1 MKYFTKKEIG
11 LWIGSV
17 ILIVGSFILFDREN
31 YMTLAAS
38 VIGVT
43 SIIMSAKG
51 NPIGQCLMII
61 FSLLY
66 GMISYSFN
74 YYGEMITYLGMT
86 MPMAIFS
93 LIAWLKNPYNGNL
106 AEVKVNRI
114 DRRESVLMWIGTGA
128 VTIFFYYILNYFQ
141 TANIVPSTISVTT
154 SFLAVYLT
162 FRRSPLFSLAYAAN
176 DVVLIVLWILASMED
191 SKYVS
196 VVVCFVAFLVNDLYG
211 FYSWKRMEKRQCM

>member
-86 MPMAIFS
+86 MPMAIFL
-93 LIAWLKNPYNGNL
+93 LIAAEIFSYIKIICAIFTFVNSFFAKFVLKRQ
-106 AEVKVNRI
+106 NR
-114 DRRESVLMWIGTGA
+114 
-128 VTIFFYYILNYFQ
+128 YCIL
-141 TANIVPSTISVTT
+141 S
-154 SFLAVYLT
+154 
-162 FRRSPLFSLAYAAN
+162 
-176 DVVLIVLWILASMED
+176 
-191 SKYVS
+191 
-196 VVVCFVAFLVNDLYG
+196 AFLL
-211 FYSWKRMEKRQCM
+211 KL